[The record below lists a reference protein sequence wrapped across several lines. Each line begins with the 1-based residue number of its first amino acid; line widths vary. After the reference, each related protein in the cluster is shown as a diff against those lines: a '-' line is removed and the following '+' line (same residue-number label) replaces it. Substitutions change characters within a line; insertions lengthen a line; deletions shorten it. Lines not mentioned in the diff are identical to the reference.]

1 MSDINQELQVE
12 VKNLTALV
20 AEAVNKAEAKS
31 KETTATIEAKMAEL
45 AETIKQGSATEIAE
59 AKAALQAQY
68 DEFVTN
74 GKPASAVQEKSLNE
88 GINDILSQYKF
99 DREGVD
105 GELVKELRSK
115 KSIRFELPEVKRIFD
130 ANEAKAMGL
139 ANNLS
144 GDPVASYGPRQAI
157 LPAQKVNFRDL
168 VPTLNTETGLYVFYK
183 ETATPNNIA
192 SQSEGS
198 TKGENTYALSE
209 TKVVQQYIAGFV
221 NFTKQMATSLPWL
234 QTTLPR
240 MLMRDYYKKE
250 NSLLYTTVTGLAT
263 PDTSAET
270 DNVKKLI
277 DFIAAQQDLNYSVS
291 SIIVSHADMAS
302 LVKSTYTNG
311 YYAGAGMVQLPGQG
325 IQIMG
330 VPVVAA
336 SWATTGQALL
346 LDNDFIE
353 RVQVRGLAIELS
365 YENGTNFE
373 KNQVTARI
381 ECQTEINLM
390 LDASAALGTLA

>member
-1 MSDINQELQVE
+1 MDANKELQVE
-12 VKNLTALV
+12 VKNLTEMV
-20 AEAVNKAEAKS
+20 ADVINKAEAKS
-31 KETTATIEAKMAEL
+31 KETTAAMEAKMAEL

-68 DEFVTN
+68 DEFVTKD
-74 GKPASAVQEKSLNE
+74 KPATAVQEKSLNE

-105 GELVKELRSK
+105 GELVRELRSK

-139 ANNLS
+139 SNNLS

-157 LPAQKVNFRDL
+157 LPSQRVNFRDL

-183 ETATPNNIA
+183 ETATGNNIA
-192 SQSEGS
+192 VQSEGS

-250 NSLLYTTVTGLAT
+250 NALFNTAVTAAATV
-263 PDTSAET
+263 DTSAET
-270 DNVKKLI
+270 DKVKKI
-277 DFIAAQQDLNYSVS
+277 VDFITSQYDLNYDVS
-291 SIIVSHADMAS
+291 SIIVSNSDMGD
-302 LVKSTYTNG
+302 LIKSTYTNG
-311 YYAGAGMVQLPGQG
+311 YYPGAGLVQLPGQG

-330 VPVVAA
+330 VPVIGA
-336 SWATTGQALL
+336 SWATAGKALL
-346 LDNDFIE
+346 LDNNFIE
-353 RVQVRGLAIELS
+353 RVQVKGLAIELS

-381 ECQTEINLM
+381 ECQTEVNLM
-390 LDASAALGTLA
+390 LAASAALGTL

>member
-1 MSDINQELQVE
+1 MEANKELQVE
-12 VKNLTALV
+12 VKNLTEMV
-20 AEAVNKAEAKS
+20 ADVINKAEAKS
-31 KETTATIEAKMAEL
+31 KETTAAMEAKMAEL

-59 AKAALQAQY
+59 AKAALQAQH
-68 DEFVTN
+68 DEFVTK
-74 GKPASAVQEKSLNE
+74 GKPATAVQEKSLNE

-105 GELVKELRSK
+105 GELVRELRSK

-139 ANNLS
+139 SNNLS

-157 LPAQKVNFRDL
+157 LPSQKVNFRYL

-192 SQSEGS
+192 VQSEGS

-250 NSLLYTTVTGLAT
+250 NALFYATVSNLAT

-270 DNVKKLI
+270 DKVKKI
-277 DFIAAQQDLNYSVS
+277 VDFITAQMDLDYGVS
-291 SIIVSHADMAS
+291 SIIVSHADMGD
-302 LVKSTYTNG
+302 LIKSTYTNG
-311 YYAGAGMVQLPGQG
+311 YYPGAGLVQLPGQG

-330 VPVVAA
+330 VPVIGA
-336 SWATTGQALL
+336 SWATPGKALL

-390 LDASAALGTLA
+390 LAASASFCTL

>member
-1 MSDINQELQVE
+1 MEANKELQVE
-12 VKNLTALV
+12 VKNLTEMV
-20 AEAVNKAEAKS
+20 ADVINKAEAKS
-31 KETTATIEAKMAEL
+31 KETTAAMEAKMAEL

-68 DEFVTN
+68 DEFVTK
-74 GKPASAVQEKSLNE
+74 GKPATAVQEKSLNE

-105 GELVKELRSK
+105 GELVRELRSK

-130 ANEAKAMGL
+130 ATEAKAMGL
-139 ANNLS
+139 TNNLS

-157 LPAQKVNFRDL
+157 LPSQRVNFRDL

-183 ETATPNNIA
+183 ETPTANNIA
-192 SQSEGS
+192 VQSEGS

-234 QTTLPR
+234 QSTLPR

-250 NSLLYTTVTGLAT
+250 NALFNTAVTAAATV
-263 PDTSAET
+263 DTSAET
-270 DNVKKLI
+270 DKVKKI
-277 DFIAAQQDLNYSVS
+277 VDFITSQYDLNYDVS
-291 SIIVSHADMAS
+291 SIIVSNRDMGN
-302 LVKSTYTNG
+302 LIKSTYTNG
-311 YYAGAGMVQLPGQG
+311 YYPGAGLVQLPGQG

-330 VPVVAA
+330 VPVIGA
-336 SWATTGQALL
+336 SWATAGKALL
-346 LDNDFIE
+346 LDNNFIE
-353 RVQVRGLAIELS
+353 RVQVKGLAIELS

-390 LDASAALGTLA
+390 LAASASLGTL